1 LLGGGDLLASLRH
14 EDLEAPGLRGQESV
28 LVSHDIELF
37 LQDLKKLNLYFC
49 SLSILPWL
57 NIFLAII
64 CFLVAGHVS
73 SSICML
79 ISMAN
84 LMFSSLS
91 DWF

>member
-1 LLGGGDLLASLRH
+1 MHCRALLGKCTWYV
-14 EDLEAPGLRGQESV
+14 V
-28 LVSHDIELF
+28 LILVIIEVY
-37 LQDLKKLNLYFC
+37 LKILNLYFC
-49 SLSILPWL
+49 SLSILPWS
-57 NIFLAII
+57 NIFLAIR